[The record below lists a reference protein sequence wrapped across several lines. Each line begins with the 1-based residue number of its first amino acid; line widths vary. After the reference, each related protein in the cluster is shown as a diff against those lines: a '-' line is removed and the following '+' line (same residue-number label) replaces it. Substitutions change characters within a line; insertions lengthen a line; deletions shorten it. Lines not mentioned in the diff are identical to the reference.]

1 MENKGKIKKQ
11 KEGITQDIMSGNPD
25 MNQKQVK

>member
-1 MENKGKIKKQ
+1 MENKGKNKKQ
-11 KEGITQDIMSGNPD
+11 KEDKTQDIMSGNPD